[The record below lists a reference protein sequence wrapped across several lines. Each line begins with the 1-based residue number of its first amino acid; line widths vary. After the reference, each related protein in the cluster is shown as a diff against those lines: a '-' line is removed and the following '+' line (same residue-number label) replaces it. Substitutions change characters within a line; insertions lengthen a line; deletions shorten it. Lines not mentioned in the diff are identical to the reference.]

1 MSRVIDMTG
10 QKYGKLTV
18 LERAENDKHGKA
30 QWLCQCDCGSNP
42 KIINGAA
49 LRRGLTVSCGCNK
62 LEKISKYNQ
71 EHTIDETGKQYGYL
85 IVVSRNT
92 EPLLNTDGR
101 AMWNCLCKCGNKY
114 IASGKLLREGKVT
127 SCGCRRQSLGE
138 EKIEKLLLENNINY
152 AKEYL
157 VNVRKELIYQH
168 HKARFDFAIF
178 DDNNN
183 LLYFIEYDGLQH
195 FEENIREN
203 GLGWNSRESYEKIHE
218 RDILKDNWCKEHNI
232 PLIRIPFTILSELTI
247 NDLLLENSKYLILE

>member
-18 LERAENDKHGKA
+18 LERAENDKYGKA

-42 KIINGAA
+42 KIISGAA
-49 LRRGLTVSCGCNK
+49 LRRGLTISCGCNK

-85 IVVSRNT
+85 TVVSRNT
-92 EPLLNTDGR
+92 EPLLNTNGR
-101 AMWNCLCKCGNKY
+101 AMWNCICKCGNKR
-114 IASGKLLREGKVT
+114 IVSGKLLREGKVT

-247 NDLLLENSKYLILE
+247 NDLLLEDSKYIV